1 MANYDWRADLLLKTC
16 SLEFQI
22 GEKDDIGLSIIE
34 VNFNKEDIF
43 AANICA
49 RLLKK
54 FKIDVASL
62 FKFKE

>member
-1 MANYDWRADLLLKTC
+1 MAKIDWRADLLLKTC

-22 GEKDDIGLSIIE
+22 GEKDDIGLSKME
-34 VNFNKEDIF
+34 VNFNKEDVF

-54 FKIDVASL
+54 FKIDIPSL